1 MPAAFPTL
9 KTGAVAQY
17 PATEALQFASFV
29 VRFLDGGDQ
38 RYRQFPAPLRS
49 WVIKL
54 DMLDETELNRLEQF
68 FLAQEGSFG
77 TFSFVD
83 PWTQTTFPNC
93 SLNQNTIQYAAQGEM
108 QGAAQLV
115 VVENRV

>member
-17 PATEALQFASFV
+17 PATKTNQFASFV
-29 VRFLDGGDQ
+29 VRFLDGADQ
-38 RYRQFPAPLRS
+38 RYRQFPASLRS

-54 DMLDETELNRLEQF
+54 DMLDETELNSLEQF
-68 FLAQEGSFG
+68 FVAQEGSFG

-83 PWTQTTFPNC
+83 PWTQATVTNC
-93 SLNQNTIQYAAQGEM
+93 SLDQDTLQYAVQGELR
-108 QGAAQLV
+108 GTAQLV
-115 VVENRV
+115 VVEKRV

>member
-1 MPAAFPTL
+1 MPGVFPTL

-17 PATEALQFASFV
+17 PATKTNQFASFV

-49 WVIKL
+49 WIIKL
-54 DMLDETELNRLEQF
+54 NMLDEAELKALEQF
-68 FLAQEGSFG
+68 FVAQEGSFG

-83 PWTQTTFPNC
+83 PWTQTTIANC
-93 SLNQNTIQYAAQGEM
+93 SLDQDMLQYAVLGELQGT
-108 QGAAQLV
+108 AQLV

>member
-1 MPAAFPTL
+1 MPAVFPTL

-17 PATEALQFASFV
+17 PATKASQFISFV
-29 VRFLDGGDQ
+29 VRFLDGADQ

-54 DMLDETELNRLEQF
+54 DMLDEAELSQLEQF
-68 FLAQEGSFG
+68 FIAQEGSAG
-77 TFSFVD
+77 TFSFMD
-83 PWTQTTFPNC
+83 PWTQTEFANC
-93 SLNQNTIQYAAQGEM
+93 SLNQDTFQFAVQGEM
-108 QGAAQLV
+108 QGTAQLV

>member
-1 MPAAFPTL
+1 MPAVFPTL

-17 PATEALQFASFV
+17 PATKTNQFASFV

-38 RYRQFPAPLRS
+38 RYRQFSAPLRS

-54 DMLDETELNRLEQF
+54 NMLDEAELAALEQF
-68 FLAQEGSFG
+68 FVALDGSFS

-83 PWTQTTFPNC
+83 PWTQTTFASC
-93 SLNQNTIQYAAQGEM
+93 SLNQDTLQYAVQGEL
-108 QGAAQLV
+108 QGTAQLV

>member
-1 MPAAFPTL
+1 MAAVFPTL

-17 PATEALQFASFV
+17 PATKTNQFASFV
-29 VRFLDGGDQ
+29 VRFLDGADH
-38 RYRQFPAPLRS
+38 RYRQFQAPLRS

-54 DMLDETELNRLEQF
+54 DMLDETELSALEQF
-68 FLAQEGSFG
+68 FIAQEGSFG

-83 PWTQTTFPNC
+83 PWTQDTVTNC
-93 SLNQNTIQYAAQGEM
+93 SLDQDTLQYAVQGELR
-108 QGAAQLV
+108 GTAQLA

>member
-1 MPAAFPTL
+1 MPAVFPSL

-17 PATEALQFASFV
+17 PATKSNQFVSFV

-38 RYRQFPAPLRS
+38 RYRQFPASLRR
-49 WVIKL
+49 WIIKL
-54 DMLDETELNRLEQF
+54 DMLDETELNSLEQF
-68 FLAQEGSFG
+68 FAAQEGSFG

-83 PWTQTTFPNC
+83 PWTQATVANC
-93 SLNQNTIQYAAQGEM
+93 SLDQDTLQYGMQGELR
-108 QGAAQLV
+108 GTAQLI

>member
-9 KTGAVAQY
+9 KTGAIAQY
-17 PATEALQFASFV
+17 PAIKTNQFASFV

-38 RYRQFPAPLRS
+38 RYRQFPAALRR

-54 DMLDETELNRLEQF
+54 DMLDEAELHALEQF
-68 FLAQEGSFG
+68 FAAEEGSFG

-83 PWTQTTFPNC
+83 PWTQTTFTNC
-93 SLNQNTIQYAAQGEM
+93 SLDQDTFQYAVQGELR
-108 QGAAQLV
+108 GTAQLV